1 MENRNGSFHGNAV
14 NTPAISII
22 LPFYNSEKT
31 LERALNS
38 ISNQSFTNFECILIS
53 NNSSNRSVKIASGFC
68 NNDMRFRL
76 VNEEKQGVVHAF
88 NKGLSKAKGK
98 FIARMDADDWCFP
111 DRLIKQTTFLE
122 KHNEYDVVAGLANY
136 VRHKSNTKGF
146 ERYVNWSNSIMD
158 FKDIL
163 LKQFMESPIINPT
176 VMWRKEVSDLYGSYA
191 DGDFPE
197 DYELWLRWLQKGVK
211 IYKLPELLIRWY
223 DSENRL
229 TRIDDKYS
237 DEAFFKIKALY
248 LAKWLKIYN
257 PFHPNVVVWGA
268 SKISRNR
275 AKALKIHEIE
285 IEAYI
290 DITNKRQLDNKII
303 YYKNIPSPHE
313 IFILVYLK
321 EETMRAKT
329 QQFLEEKNF
338 VEGRNYLLL
347 S

>member
-1 MENRNGSFHGNAV
+1 MENRNGSLQGDAAK
-14 NTPAISII
+14 TPAISII

-38 ISNQSFTNFECILIS
+38 ISSQSFTNFECILID
-53 NNSSNRSVKIASGFC
+53 NNSTDESTKIASGFC
-68 NNDMRFRL
+68 NDDMRFRL
-76 VNEEKQGVVHAF
+76 VDEKKQGVVHAF

-98 FIARMDADDWCFP
+98 FIARMDADDWSFP
-111 DRLIKQTTFLE
+111 GRFMKQITFLE
-122 KHNEYDVVAGLANY
+122 KHNEYDVVAGLAEY
-136 VRHKSNTKGF
+136 VSHKSNTKGF

-176 VMWRKEVSDLYGSYA
+176 VMWRKEVSDHYGSYA
-191 DGDFPE
+191 DGNFPE
-197 DYELWLRWLQKGVK
+197 DYELWLRWLEKGIK
-211 IYKLPELLIRWY
+211 IYKLPDKLIRWY
-223 DSENRL
+223 DSKNRL

-237 DEAFFKIKALY
+237 DEAFFNLKTLY
-248 LAKWLKIYN
+248 LAKWLKIHN

-275 AKALKIHEIE
+275 AKALKIHEIK
-285 IEAYI
+285 IGAYI
-290 DITNKRQLDNKII
+290 DISEKRQLEDEII
-303 YYKNIPSPHE
+303 YYKNLPSPQD

-329 QQFLEEKNF
+329 QQFLEENNF
-338 VEGRNYLLL
+338 MEGRDYLLL

>member
-1 MENRNGSFHGNAV
+1 MKNRNGSFQGDVVNA
-14 NTPAISII
+14 PAISII
-22 LPFYNSEKT
+22 LPFYNSGKT
-31 LERALNS
+31 LQRALNS
-38 ISNQSFTNFECILIS
+38 IKNQSFTDFECILID
-53 NNSSNRSVKIASGFC
+53 NNSSDESAEIVSGFC
-68 NNDMRFRL
+68 DKDKRFRL

-88 NKGLSKAKGK
+88 NKGLNKAKGK

-111 DRLIKQTTFLE
+111 DRFMKQTIFLE
-122 KHNEYDVVAGLANY
+122 NHKEYDVVAGLAKF
-136 VRHKSNTKGF
+136 VGHKSNTEGF
-146 ERYVNWSNSIMD
+146 DRYVDWSNSIMD

-176 VMWRKEVSDLYGSYA
+176 VMWRKEVSDQYGSYE

-197 DYELWLRWLQKGVK
+197 DYELWLRWLEKGVK
-211 IYKLPELLIRWY
+211 IYKLPEMLIHWH

-229 TRIDDKYS
+229 TRIDAKYS
-237 DEAFFKIKALY
+237 DEAFFNIKTLY
-248 LAKWLKIYN
+248 LAKWLKIHN

-275 AKALKIHEIE
+275 AKALKVHEIT
-285 IEAYI
+285 ISAYI
-290 DITNKRQLDNKII
+290 DISEKRQLEDEII
-303 YYKNIPSPHE
+303 YYKDLPSPQD